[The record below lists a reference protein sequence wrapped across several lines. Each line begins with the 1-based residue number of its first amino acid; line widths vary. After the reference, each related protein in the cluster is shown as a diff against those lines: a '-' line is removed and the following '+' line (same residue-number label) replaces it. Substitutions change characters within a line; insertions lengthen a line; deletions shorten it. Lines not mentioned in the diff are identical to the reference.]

1 MSGVRYT
8 NKHKKS
14 EVQSVNCSRRGFP
27 GRRLAAVFAALSLTV
42 SFCGC
47 GGPKY
52 EMSYQSAAKVSSFN
66 VTVGQEN
73 GSAKPFAADLCVVGS
88 ETVDSETVDMSKA
101 EAAVLFDLNDKE
113 VLYAKNAHEQLYPAS
128 LTKVMTALV
137 ALKNG
142 SLDQTLTATNAV
154 KITESGAQLCGLKAG
169 DTMTLDQAL
178 HILLMYSA
186 NDVANLIAENIGG
199 SVEHFVEMMNEEAL
213 SLGATNTNF
222 ANAHGLTDEN
232 HYTTPYDLYL
242 IFNEAIKYE
251 TFSEIIQMS
260 SYQTTY
266 YDANGRAKEVS
277 YSTTNRFL
285 KGDFQAPSNVSVIGG
300 KTGTTN
306 AAGHCLIL
314 LSRDTQGAPYISVI
328 MRAETND
335 DVYLQMTD
343 LLDEINK

>member
-1 MSGVRYT
+1 MKYT
-8 NKHKKS
+8 S
-14 EVQSVNCSRRGFP
+14 DRRNYISDSCC
-27 GRRLAAVFAALSLTV
+27 RRFSLRKTTAYIICFTVMVSALT
-42 SFCGC
+42 GC
-47 GGPKY
+47 GSLKY
-52 EMSYQSAAKVSSFN
+52 DMDYQSAAQVSSFN
-66 VTVGQEN
+66 VTVGQES
-73 GSAKPFAADLCVVGS
+73 GSASPFAEGLCVVS
-88 ETVDSETVDMSKA
+88 TDNVDSETVDMSKA

-113 VLYAKNAHEQLYPAS
+113 VLYSKNAHERLYPAS

-142 SLDQTLTATNAV
+142 SLDQTLTATDAV
-154 KITESGAQLCGLKAG
+154 KITESGAQLCGLKKG

-186 NDVANLIAENIGG
+186 NDAANLIAENIGG
-199 SVEHFVEMMNEEAL
+199 SVEHFVEMMNEEAKR
-213 SLGATNTNF
+213 LGATNTNF

-251 TFSEIIQMS
+251 TFSEIIQMA

-266 YDANGRAKEVS
+266 YDAKGKAKEVT

-285 KGDFQAPSNVSVIGG
+285 KGDFQAPSNVNIIGG
-300 KTGTTN
+300 KTGTT
-306 AAGHCLIL
+306 AAARHCLIL
-314 LSRDTQGAPYISVI
+314 LSRDVQGAPYISVI
-328 MRAETND
+328 LKAETND
-335 DVYLQMTD
+335 DVYMQMAD